1 MSSHQLLLGAGA
13 SIKDPDYL
21 EEVFKVHT
29 YVGNNTTNNVQT
41 KIDMGGR
48 GAMVILKNTQAARDW
63 NIFDTVRGP
72 NSYLKFNSAAA
83 GTDAANAGMVSF
95 NADGFTLGAD
105 SALRYTNVNNE
116 RYVSYTF
123 KKRPKFFDI
132 QTYTGNGTAGRQ
144 IPHDLEAIPGCV
156 WIKCTSHNADWE
168 VYHKEM
174 SGTSNATH
182 IMQLNTNGAKSTDS
196 SMYNN
201 AAQNSDAHF
210 TLGDHTNVNHN
221 GRTYVM
227 YLFAHNEGAFNEKS
241 QPIIHCGKYT
251 GNGGDEGVS
260 QDLGANQESQF
271 LLVKSM
277 DHASPWVV
285 VDSRRGLVGSTEAG
299 TDGESKVLN
308 TNNAD
313 AQYSANCFKPHGRG
327 FQPMS
332 SGGNQNQS
340 GKEFLY
346 ISITAETGATMKTPT
361 SGDEVFD
368 MSWTR
373 SGASS
378 TVASWGRE
386 GTTDEI
392 KFPVDFAMVKNVDN
406 TDQWYCGSSK
416 LRDDKYFN
424 TNASGGLQNG
434 GYMDMSFMKGFGQ
447 QTFNS
452 DALAFMW
459 RRSPCFDVQTYIGG
473 GQWHYHNLGQEP
485 KMMWVKA
492 IHHNSSWRVAIY
504 YPASINAAGTA
515 GGSRLYADIGSNAGM
530 TYDTSV
536 FSHLGMWT
544 SGTDKFLIWT
554 DSSVA
559 TSGRTYMAYLF
570 SELSGIAHFS
580 YYIGDNTNT
589 KTITTGFKPRFIMI
603 KDIKDGASGTN
614 WCIFGDDINPPTM
627 WGSGNDNPLALN
639 STTAKSQNDFVHSF
653 TSTGFSLKNTQ
664 SGDFHV
670 NKSNGRYLCW
680 AHA

>member
-21 EEVFKVHT
+21 EELFKVHT

-48 GAMVILKNTQAARDW
+48 GAMVMIKNRDTANRHW

-72 NSYLKFNSAAA
+72 NSYLKFNNNAA
-83 GTDAANAGMVSF
+83 GTDAANADMVSF
-95 NADGFTLGAD
+95 NADGFTLGAN
-105 SALRYTNVNNE
+105 SAFRYTNTSGQ

-123 KKRPKFFDI
+123 KKRPRFFDI
-132 QTYTGNGTAGRQ
+132 QTYTGDGNAGRQ
-144 IPHDLEAIPGCV
+144 IPHDLEAIPACV
-156 WIKCTSHNADWE
+156 WIKCTSHAGDWE

-174 SGTSNATH
+174 SGTANATH
-182 IMQLNTNGAKSTDS
+182 KMQLNNNGSKSNDS
-196 SMYNN
+196 SVYNN
-201 AAQNSDAHF
+201 AAQNSDTHF
-210 TLGDHTNVNHN
+210 TVGSHTNVNHG

-227 YLFAHNEGAFNEKS
+227 YLFANNEGAFNEKS

-251 GNGGDEGVS
+251 GNSGDYGSS
-260 QDLGANQESQF
+260 QDLGAHQESQF

-277 DHASPWVV
+277 DHSSPWVV
-285 VDSRRGLVGSTEAG
+285 VDSRRGLVASTESG
-299 TDGESKVLN
+299 NWGESKILSID
-308 TNNAD
+308 TQNAES
-313 AQYSANCFKPHGRG
+313 SANCFSPHGRG
-327 FQPMS
+327 FQPVS
-332 SGGNQNQS
+332 SASDTNGS
-340 GKEFLY
+340 YDFLY
-346 ISITAETGATMKTPT
+346 LSITAETGATMKTPT

-392 KFPVDFAMVKNVDN
+392 KFPVDFAMVKNVDS
-406 TDQWYCGSSK
+406 TDQWYCGCSK
-416 LRDDKYFN
+416 LRGDRYFN
-424 TNASGGLQNG
+424 TNTADALITGS
-434 GYMDMSFMKGFGQ
+434 YMDMSFMKGFGQ
-447 QTFNS
+447 SSFNS

-459 RRSPCFDVQTYIGG
+459 RRSPCFDVQMYTGG
-473 GQWHYHNLGQEP
+473 GQYHYHNLGQEP
-485 KMMWVKA
+485 KMMWVKN

-504 YPASINAAGTA
+504 YPASMNAAGNA

-559 TSGRTYMAYLF
+559 ASGEHFMCYLF

-614 WCIFGDDINPPTM
+614 WCIFGDDISPPTM
-627 WGSGNDNPLALN
+627 WGTGNDNPVALN

-653 TSTGFSLKNTQ
+653 TSTGFSLKNTS

-670 NKSNGRYLCW
+670 NLNNGRYLCW